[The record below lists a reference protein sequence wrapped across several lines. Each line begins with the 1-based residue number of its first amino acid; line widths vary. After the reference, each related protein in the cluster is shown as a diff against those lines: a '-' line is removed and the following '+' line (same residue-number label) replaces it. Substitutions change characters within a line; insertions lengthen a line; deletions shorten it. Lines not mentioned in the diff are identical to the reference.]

1 MNWFLMI
8 FYVILMMEKTV
19 SLPLIINTWPW
30 PQATDEGWNTLNKTD
45 CSISAVV
52 DGCSRCEEDQCDG
65 TVGFGGSPDED
76 GETTLDALIMNG
88 TTMNVGSVGCLRR
101 VKNAIKVARFV
112 LEKTDHTML
121 VGELATKFALQMG
134 FKEESLSTDQS
145 IEEWKNWKERN
156 CQPNYRRNV
165 APDPASSCGP
175 YHPMCSKYEV
185 VDKLKFQAKL
195 DQTNHDTIGMVAIN
209 SKGQIAAGTSTNG
222 MNHKIPG
229 RVGDSPVAG
238 AGAYADDD
246 VGAAVAT
253 GDGDVMMRF
262 LPTFTIV
269 ELMRSGYSPQNA
281 SKVAMQRIVKRHPD
295 FQGAVVAVSKH
306 GEIGASCVGFSS
318 FSFCVRD
325 VNDTKTRVVPLHCI

>member
-30 PQATDEGWNTLNKTD
+30 PQAADEGWNTLNKTD
-45 CSISAVV
+45 CPISAVV

-145 IEEWKNWKERN
+145 IEVIIFKNW
-156 CQPNYRRNV
+156 
-165 APDPASSCGP
+165 
-175 YHPMCSKYEV
+175 
-185 VDKLKFQAKL
+185 
-195 DQTNHDTIGMVAIN
+195 
-209 SKGQIAAGTSTNG
+209 
-222 MNHKIPG
+222 
-229 RVGDSPVAG
+229 
-238 AGAYADDD
+238 
-246 VGAAVAT
+246 
-253 GDGDVMMRF
+253 
-262 LPTFTIV
+262 
-269 ELMRSGYSPQNA
+269 
-281 SKVAMQRIVKRHPD
+281 
-295 FQGAVVAVSKH
+295 
-306 GEIGASCVGFSS
+306 
-318 FSFCVRD
+318 
-325 VNDTKTRVVPLHCI
+325 